1 VDDQLA
7 FGDRAWR
14 LIKFCG
20 GRIFEERTIGLGAKA
35 TIGLGAK
42 ATTGLGA
49 KATIGLGAIAAART
63 IAARCSRSG

>member
-1 VDDQLA
+1 MDDQLA

-35 TIGLGAK
+35 TIGRER
-42 ATTGLGA
+42 

>member
-42 ATTGLGA
+42 AT
-49 KATIGLGAIAAART
+49 IGLGAIAAART

>member
-35 TIGLGAK
+35 TIGP
-42 ATTGLGA
+42 GA